1 MKVDKAVCTSD
12 VLEDLSRAIKFEAVF
27 TTLVENKIVAIKR
40 ECEEKARLKQAKKRR
55 FLFGRRFS
63 VVHRM
68 RWMQSVLLQSQQWEV
83 QQEDAVVAVEMAPVR
98 AEVEEVPRCESPAVD
113 SPRMLSLQAETDT
126 SGSGVAVELD
136 HFDIVSIRSDMCRT
150 GEAAATAAIRDVADG
165 EKLSQSDDVIVR
177 MKPRRQVRARFKE
190 DFLETPCVSPEAPRK
205 VDVVKSTKRKYNLRE
220 ASLLLEQERHR
231 LRILEAKSISA
242 QCSPIL
248 PRHLQSDSP
257 DLSIHSGQSAPAAT
271 SEPRPE
277 VARTEPRARG
287 RREST
292 GASHHEA
299 SVNYQATNPLS
310 QGFVSSFNQ
319 LAQSHMPVMATANKT
334 PCDMIKM
341 HRLPKARH
349 DDEVPPLAEESIG
362 EDSARKKK
370 NWHKRAHR
378 LSDPVLVYPST
389 SGLQHC
395 ILSRPPNQ
403 PIDLHYDEDF
413 IYDVSLQIDP
423 ERNGDVEAVIPG
435 QRRHKHKHHKHCKK
449 KRHKTRKIL
458 VHDLDE
464 QTVKVIDPDDLPKR
478 ARWTI
483 IATACLLLVMCLLL
497 VGVTLRMAP
506 IIDDMGKSRLHL
518 T

>member
-40 ECEEKARLKQAKKRR
+40 ECEEKAQLKKAKKRR
-55 FLFGRRFS
+55 FALRRLFSKPAEADVEVGDAAEPEQEQVAS
-63 VVHRM
+63 V
-68 RWMQSVLLQSQQWEV
+68 QEV
-83 QQEDAVVAVEMAPVR
+83 K
-98 AEVEEVPRCESPAVD
+98 AEVNESD
-113 SPRMLSLQAETDT
+113 SPRTLNRPETEA
-126 SGSGVAVELD
+126 SGSGVELEQ
-136 HFDIVSIRSDMCRT
+136 FDVVSIRSDMCRT
-150 GEAAATAAIRDVADG
+150 GEAAAAVAEDG
-165 EKLSQSDDVIVR
+165 KLSQSDDVIFR
-177 MKPRRQVRARFKE
+177 TKPPRRQARARFKE
-190 DFLETPCVSPEAPRK
+190 DVVETTME
-205 VDVVKSTKRKYNLRE
+205 VKPAKAKRKYNLRE

-248 PRHLQSDSP
+248 ARHQPSDSP
-257 DLSIHSGQSAPAAT
+257 DLSLESRHSAPPAVA
-271 SEPRPE
+271 EAPRK
-277 VARTEPRARG
+277 VR
-287 RREST
+287 
-292 GASHHEA
+292 HEA

-319 LAQSHMPVMATANKT
+319 LTTSHLPVMATAKSKT

-341 HRLPKARH
+341 HRMSPGRARQ
-349 DDEVPPLAEESIG
+349 DDAAESSLVG
-362 EDSARKKK
+362 ETVDEEAAKKK
-370 NWHKRAHR
+370 KSWHRIAHR

-403 PIDLHYDEDF
+403 PIDLPYDEDF

-423 ERNGDVEAVIPG
+423 ERSGDVEAVIPG

-449 KRHKTRKIL
+449 KRHKRRKIL
-458 VHDLDE
+458 VHDIDE
-464 QTVKVIDPDDLPKR
+464 QIVKVIDPDDLPKR

-506 IIDDMGKSRLHL
+506 IIDDMVRQENERLMQESLNRAKFAKNFTDAASL
-518 T
+518 TAQEEIP